1 MDKLDF
7 NISLMI
13 FALGAG
19 LFLIAPLGLLGKAF
33 TNDLYLMALSLQSI
47 GVVTALVVFF
57 RDEIVNLDL

>member
-33 TNDLYLMALSLQSI
+33 STVFEAAADR
-47 GVVTALVVFF
+47 LVAAFCDRADRVYG
-57 RDEIVNLDL
+57 N

>member
-19 LFLIAPLGLLGKAF
+19 LFVVAPLGLFGKAL
-33 TNDLYLMALSLQSI
+33 TNDFYLMALSLQSI

-57 RDEIVNLDL
+57 RDEIVNLDM